1 LSIRDI
7 ADGASNTVGYGE
19 WRIGDGNPSVISIPS
34 GLNLRG
40 RELLCRKLE
49 LVQSLRYV

>member
-1 LSIRDI
+1 LSICDI

-34 GLNLRG
+34 DIALIGTLPG
-40 RELLCRKLE
+40 
-49 LVQSLRYV
+49 